1 MLSHLGQSPF
11 RKAKGK
17 GPRGG
22 QSITSSFFRQ
32 ERQTKVNNGP
42 ERMRPAEK
50 EGGAGGA
57 GPGQEASEDSL

>member
-1 MLSHLGQSPF
+1 M
-11 RKAKGK
+11 
-17 GPRGG
+17 
-22 QSITSSFFRQ
+22 
-32 ERQTKVNNGP
+32 NNGP